1 MNWSGIPWWGQIIL
15 LIVAAI
21 VAVYLFQN
29 ILLPII
35 AEIT

>member
-1 MNWSGIPWWGQIIL
+1 MNWVPSNGWQIVG
-15 LIVAAI
+15 LIVLAI

-35 AEIT
+35 SRIT